1 MATKNKLTL
10 DFPMYDHL
18 KQQLEKSGGNALKTA
33 VDKALTESVR
43 YTDEE
48 LKKAIAPHR
57 KSGRTEKSL
66 EGESRPEWSGTNA
79 SIDVGFDISN
89 GGLPSIFLMYGTKV
103 HGQPHVEPD
112 RKLYNALYGSKVKRQ
127 IQKIQENAFRSI
139 AEQVIS

>member
-1 MATKNKLTL
+1 MAKNKLSL

-18 KQQLEKSGGNALKTA
+18 KQQLEKAGGNALKTA
-33 VDKALTESVR
+33 VDKALTESAR
-43 YTDEE
+43 YTDAE
-48 LKKAIAPHR
+48 LEKAIAPHR

-112 RKLYNALYGSKVKRQ
+112 RKLYNAVYGTKVKKE
-127 IQKIQENAFRSI
+127 IQKIQEEAFLSI
-139 AEQVIS
+139 VREVIT

>member
-1 MATKNKLTL
+1 MAKNKLSL

-18 KQQLEKSGGNALKTA
+18 KQQLEKAGGNALKTA
-33 VDKALTESVR
+33 VDKALTESAR

-48 LKKAIAPHR
+48 LEKAIAPHR

-112 RKLYNALYGSKVKRQ
+112 RKLYNALYGSRVTNQ
-127 IQKIQENAFRSI
+127 IKKIQEDAFRSI
-139 AEQVIS
+139 TEQVFK

>member
-1 MATKNKLTL
+1 MAKNKLSL
-10 DFPMYDHL
+10 DFPMFDHL
-18 KQQLEKSGGNALKTA
+18 KQQLEKAGGNALKTA
-33 VDKALTESVR
+33 VDKALTESAR

-48 LKKAIAPHR
+48 LEKAIAPHR

-112 RKLYNALYGSKVKRQ
+112 RKLYNALYGSRVTNQ
-127 IQKIQENAFRSI
+127 IKKIQEDAFRSI
-139 AEQVIS
+139 TEQVFK

>member
-1 MATKNKLTL
+1 MAKNKLSL

-18 KQQLEKSGGNALKTA
+18 KQQLEKAGGNALKTA
-33 VDKALTESVR
+33 VDKALTESAR

-48 LKKAIAPHR
+48 LEKAIAPHR

-103 HGQPHVEPD
+103 HGQPHVKPD
-112 RKLYNALYGSKVKRQ
+112 KKLYNAVYGSRVKNQ
-127 IQKIQENAFRSI
+127 VHKIQEEAFFSI
-139 AEQVIS
+139 VSKVMR